1 MLNQSIAL
9 LPSNSSEKKDIDQR
23 DTDQIKRVLE
33 AALLTAQDPLP
44 LSELN
49 KLFDG
54 ELSTEILRKL
64 LEELREKWA
73 EGSVELVCVA
83 SGGRFHT

>member
-1 MLNQSIAL
+1 MLKQSIAL
-9 LPSNSSEKKDIDQR
+9 PPSNLPDKTNIDQR
-23 DTDQIKRVLE
+23 DSDQVKRILE

-44 LSELN
+44 LTELY

-64 LEELREKWA
+64 LEELRE
-73 EGSVELVCVA
+73 
-83 SGGRFHT
+83 